1 MTAGMSLLTMK
12 IIKKIGYICLLATSY
27 AGLVLFLVA
36 HLYPSIYT
44 LLPAYLLLGATLGP
58 AWISKWN
65 LVVFFASRISCGQNE
80 CSNNASTIDGLEDHK
95 MYCNRDERV
104 RRLARWYHAAENL
117 GIVLGAIIA
126 SLVMTSCATTNDVG
140 CFYHNN
146 ISPPPSNSIMTKD
159 LFTTTDNTSSVDLQ
173 NISLSSRYNITPTTI
188 TTTKSSLSSSSSS
201 SSVVVVVVVTET
213 NTVLLKTTSKG
224 TSSSKTQTTTVGSP
238 FTYDGG
244 ESMITGL
251 TDAQNGTIAKKEK
264 EYNYDMYIEP
274 TMSPSSDQLM
284 DSMFNTNEH
293 GDRICGADSC
303 PVSIYYATEF
313 NYSKS
318 ISQLN
323 THPGTIPL
331 IIIYI
336 ILGLIA
342 LILTCLSQQIDNSFK
357 CDTVKG
363 MTDTLLFAG
372 PMAYFIGTE
381 QGYVLGDFTKV
392 C

>member
-1 MTAGMSLLTMK
+1 MSFLTMK
-12 IIKKIGYICLLATSY
+12 IIKKIGYIILLASSY
-27 AGLVLFLVA
+27 AGLCLFLLA
-36 HLYPSIYT
+36 HLYPSMYT

-126 SLVMTSCATTNDVG
+126 SLVMTSCTTTNDAG
-140 CFYHNN
+140 CFYNKL
-146 ISPPPSNSIMTKD
+146 SSNSILLSKD
-159 LFTTTDNTSSVDLQ
+159 LFTTTQANTFSVDLQ
-173 NISLSSRYNITPTTI
+173 NVSLNRYNT
-188 TTTKSSLSSSSSS
+188 
-201 SSVVVVVVVTET
+201 
-213 NTVLLKTTSKG
+213 
-224 TSSSKTQTTTVGSP
+224 TSSSLPVTTTEVVVETTTATTKLTTTTTTIGSTIVNDVGVLA
-238 FTYDGG
+238 DV
-244 ESMITGL
+244 
-251 TDAQNGTIAKKEK
+251 QNGTTFTKKEK
-264 EYNYDMYIEP
+264 EYNYDMYMDQA
-274 TMSPSSDQLM
+274 TLSPSSDQLM

-318 ISQLN
+318 IGQLD

-336 ILGLIA
+336 GLGLIA
-342 LILTCLSQQIDNSFK
+342 LMLTCISQPIDNSFK